1 MELAYIFAGLVA
13 IMLIAMILKEK
24 FNPEKDENKDEAT
37 YAKEIVDRM
46 IVTETIEDEEEKD
59 NKEEVEDGE

>member
-1 MELAYIFAGLVA
+1 MELAYIFAALVA

-24 FNPEKDENKDEAT
+24 FNPEKDEKKDEAT